1 MQAKDFFVAREK
13 GELHPEPIEELAET
27 AEVKP
32 GTVPGAAPVE
42 FEIIYHGEKFKVKVE
57 GVSAHQEPGKPRKY
71 YIRVDGRLE
80 EVQLTPLLEAIPAK
94 ATQPG
99 DATAP
104 MPGRVVRILVEEG
117 QPVQEGQTVAIVEA
131 MKMENEIHAPIT
143 GVVKK
148 IFAKPGDNVTPE
160 DAILRIEPVK
170 GGSDTYG

>member
-1 MQAKDFFVAREK
+1 
-13 GELHPEPIEELAET
+13 
-27 AEVKP
+27 
-32 GTVPGAAPVE
+32 
-42 FEIIYHGEKFKVKVE
+42 VE
-57 GVSAHQEPGKPRKY
+57 GVSAHQEPGKPKKY

-80 EVQLTPLLEAIPAK
+80 EVQLTPLLEAIPAGGVSQAVAQQLEGKGIPK

-170 GGSDTYG
+170 GDSDIYG